1 MVFPSGWSW
10 QADKTKHDTQDS
22 WSYMQLD
29 QLSPTVGNNSVVTSP
44 FLALTVRYHSAQR
57 TDLWDGAHGAA
68 GCPSSPADL
77 LGWLCWDFSVDLP
90 FWSTFGTYKQE
101 ILGEVL
107 LYILTIG
114 SFRSIYAGKTTQKN
128 KTAMQTRLD
137 LWNKNS
143 CPPLP
148 HTIWSQSSPVRPV
161 LRRSWACWT
170 PIHWSHFVALPHLF
184 LSFPPSCYKSWISC
198 LSEFQSIYKI
208 SD

>member
-107 LYILTIG
+107 FLLLVVFAPYMLVRLHRKIKQLC
-114 SFRSIYAGKTTQKN
+114 K
-128 KTAMQTRLD
+128 LD
-137 LWNKNS
+137 LICGTRTHVLPYHTPYDHRAALSGLCFAGAEHAELPFTDHILWPYLICFS
-143 CPPLP
+143 VFHCPAINHEFLA
-148 HTIWSQSSPVRPV
+148 SQSFNQYIKYQIR
-161 LRRSWACWT
+161 
-170 PIHWSHFVALPHLF
+170 
-184 LSFPPSCYKSWISC
+184 
-198 LSEFQSIYKI
+198 
-208 SD
+208 